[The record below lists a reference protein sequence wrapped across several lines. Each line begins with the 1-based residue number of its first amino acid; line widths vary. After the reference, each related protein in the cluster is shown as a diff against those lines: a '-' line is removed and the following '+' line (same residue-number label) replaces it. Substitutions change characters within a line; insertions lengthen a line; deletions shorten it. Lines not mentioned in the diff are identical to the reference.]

1 MYLMDTTTHSSCN
14 TTLFTGDQSKIGRI
28 RRSKI
33 YNQQLNIGAMRYLL
47 DHFRYLVISSFFK
60 PNQVQWK
67 MYVGRP
73 GLVDPAQLENA
84 FLVFST
90 SMRIQLYHYHGE
102 ANTTKQKSPTPTFN
116 WSPSSQLVTHTHTQ
130 SHLLQSQ
137 SIGPHHS
144 SWWVWLKMVVLEG
157 NYQNH

>member
-1 MYLMDTTTHSSCN
+1 MRE
-14 TTLFTGDQSKIGRI
+14 SKA
-28 RRSKI
+28 
-33 YNQQLNIGAMRYLL
+33 YNQQLNIPAMRYLL
-47 DHFRYLVISSFFK
+47 DHFRYLVISSNNLFFK
-60 PNQVQWK
+60 HNQVQWK

-102 ANTTKQKSPTPTFN
+102 ANTTKQKSPPPTFN
-116 WSPSSQLVTHTHTQ
+116 WSPSSQLVTHTH
-130 SHLLQSQ
+130 SHLLQSH
-137 SIGPHHS
+137 SIGPTHS

-157 NYQNH
+157 NYQNTSYHYNTDFLWRKNNPVS

>member
-1 MYLMDTTTHSSCN
+1 MRE
-14 TTLFTGDQSKIGRI
+14 SKA
-28 RRSKI
+28 
-33 YNQQLNIGAMRYLL
+33 YNQQLNIPAMRFLL
-47 DHFRYLVISSFFK
+47 DHFRYLVISSNNLFFK

-90 SMRIQLYHYHGE
+90 SMRIQLCHYHGE
-102 ANTTKQKSPTPTFN
+102 ANTTKQTSPIPTFN

-130 SHLLQSQ
+130 SSLAVPVYWSPSQ
-137 SIGPHHS
+137 FLVGLAENGCFGGKLSKHKLP
-144 SWWVWLKMVVLEG
+144 L
-157 NYQNH
+157 